1 MFLNIVNNF
10 LTMVKS
16 CEFVNNFLTM
26 VKSCEF
32 ESCFNARC
40 SQYVIKF
47 VSDLRQV
54 SGFLQE
60 LWFPHQ

>member
-32 ESCFNARC
+32 VN
-40 SQYVIKF
+40 QLP
-47 VSDLRQV
+47 DH
-54 SGFLQE
+54 G
-60 LWFPHQ
+60 